1 MRTAAN
7 TLRAIQRTH
16 SASLL
21 AAVTFALMA
30 TSCGNAQAAT
40 KYCRGSD
47 CKIYVRGQKLDD
59 ASTVEVD
66 VGANTETP
74 STDDPADGGYSIS
87 VDGEVVAGSKT
98 LADAQRKVDK
108 QLDAVD
114 IQVKFDGLDVKPMLN
129 VSTAPVRQSYQAG
142 ETVNFLASMNY
153 SDWVV
158 AGEVRIFAAKDGLK
172 GEPLATLP
180 LQPQGIAT
188 WIMPGDGPAELIY
201 VLRVYDDQH
210 RFDETRPLSL
220 QRTSKAFAQHEPQNA
235 AIAPGYGEDGTAI
248 RNISLH
254 GGAVTV
260 FGRSVPQQ
268 NSVVVMGQLV
278 PVDAEG
284 KFVTQRILPPGQ
296 HNIDVR
302 VLDDNKKGLEFNRDI
317 NIPST
322 EWFYVA
328 LADLTVGKRFGSSA
342 VKQARPGEFDKVYSK
357 GRLAFYLKGK
367 IKGETLL
374 TAAADT
380 GENDIKGLLKGMD
393 GKDPRQF
400 LKRIDPDKY
409 YPVYGDDSTSV
420 EDAPTRGK
428 FYVRLE
434 RGDSHVMWGN
444 FKTQITGTH
453 FMRNERAL
461 YGASAVYNSPET
473 VANGAR
479 RTEISAYASLPG
491 TLPQRDVLRGTGG
504 SAYFLKQQD
513 ITIGSETVS
522 VEVRNSVTGTVLS
535 RRTLKY
541 GVDYDFDYAQ
551 GLVLLKQPLASS
563 SSDGAIVS
571 NGLSGGDAVYL
582 AVSYEFTPAASHVKG
597 YAAGGRGQQWLGDHM
612 RVGVT
617 GALEKTGAADQ
628 KAIGADVRIQHSD
641 ATYLEAEIARSE
653 GPGFG
658 TTRSADGGLT
668 LSDEATAG
676 AAGKSAHAYHVAGQ
690 ADISELT
697 KGAAKGSMAGHFSH
711 QDGGFSSLDE
721 QITTS
726 RDEWGVA
733 AQVEISDKTDI
744 ASTYAESRVAD
755 GHRNR
760 DIETH
765 ANIAMGEHL
774 IVSPGVRLSQR
785 DDPGVGAIDVGRR
798 VDVGL
803 RLTYDIDE
811 VRSVYVFGQGTASKS
826 DNRRNNDRIGI
837 GGKTILSEKT
847 DLSAELSYGS
857 GGIGGRAQLGYK
869 PTADDSYYIGYA
881 LEQDRYTTAATS
893 LVGDDLGK
901 VIFGAK
907 HRYSERLSI
916 FAEDSYDL
924 FGLKRTLAQTYGVT
938 YAPDG
943 RWSTSANVELGHII
957 DGTINSGTG
966 LKNSDFDRKAFSAT
980 IGYKDDGGNIARIK
994 GEARFDRSEDGKRD
1008 LDSYLLSETV
1018 EMRANPNWRLLGN
1031 LDAVISD
1038 ATDSTRDG
1046 KYLEGS
1052 LGYAYRPVD
1061 NDKLNALFKYI
1072 YLHDLPGKDQV
1083 TVGGTTAGPQQ
1094 RSHIFSADANYDISE
1109 ILTVGAKYGFR
1120 IGDTRPRDFSTGW
1133 IRGSAHLA
1141 VLRADLNIV
1150 HNWDALAEAR
1160 VLWQPQTDTADL
1172 GFLIAGYRHI
1182 GENFKIGA
1190 GYNFG
1195 RFSDDLR
1202 DQSNSSHG
1210 VFLNAVGQF

>member
-1 MRTAAN
+1 MSGATHG
-7 TLRAIQRTH
+7 TLRL
-16 SASLL
+16 SKL
-21 AAVTFALMA
+21 AVLTVAVLA
-30 TSCGNAQAAT
+30 TSWGNAHAAT
-40 KYCRGSD
+40 KYCRGLD
-47 CKIYVRGQKLDD
+47 CKTYVRGQKLDD
-59 ASTVEVD
+59 ASTVSTA
-66 VGANTETP
+66 VGSNTEAP
-74 STDDPADGGYSIS
+74 STDDLADGGYSIS
-87 VDGEVVAGSKT
+87 VDGEVVAGSKK

-129 VSTAPVRQSYQAG
+129 VSTAPVRESYQAG
-142 ETVNFLASMNY
+142 ERVNFLASMNY
-153 SDWVV
+153 QDWVV
-158 AGEVRIFAAKDGLK
+158 AGEVRIFAAKAGLK
-172 GEPLATLP
+172 GEPLATVP
-180 LQPQGIAT
+180 LQPQGLAAWT
-188 WIMPGDGPAELIY
+188 MPGEGPDKLVY
-201 VLRVYDDQH
+201 VLRVYDDKH
-210 RFDETRPLSL
+210 HFDETRPLPL
-220 QRTSKAFAQHEPQNA
+220 QRTSKAFAQHEPQDA

-248 RNISLH
+248 RNIPLH

-268 NSVVVMGQLV
+268 NNVVVMGQLV

-296 HNIDVR
+296 HNVDVR
-302 VLDDNKKGLEFNRDI
+302 ILDENKKGLEFNRDI

-342 VKQARPGEFDKVYSK
+342 VKQTRPGEFDKIYSK

-380 GENDIKGLLKGMD
+380 GENDIKGLFKGMD

-409 YPVYGDDSTSV
+409 YPVYGDDSTAV

-434 RGDSHVMWGN
+434 RGDSHMMWGN
-444 FKTQITGTH
+444 FKTQITGTR

-461 YGASAVYNSPET
+461 YGASAVYKSPDT
-473 VANGAR
+473 MPNGAR

-522 VEVRNSVTGTVLS
+522 VEVRDGVTSTVLS

-551 GLVLLKQPLASS
+551 GLILLKQPLASS
-563 SSDGAIVS
+563 SSDGAVVS
-571 NGLSGGDAVYL
+571 NGTSGGNPVYL
-582 AVSYEFTPAASHVKG
+582 AVSYEFTPAASNVKG
-597 YAAGGRGQQWLGDHM
+597 YAAGGRAQQWLGDHV

-617 GALEKTGAADQ
+617 GAQEKTGSADQ
-628 KAIGADVRIQHSD
+628 KAVGADVRIQSSD
-641 ATYLEAEIARSE
+641 ATFLEAEVARSK

-676 AAGKSAHAYHVAGQ
+676 TQGKSADAYRIAGQ
-690 ADISELT
+690 VDVAELT
-697 KGAAKGSMAGHFSH
+697 RGAAKGHIAAHFSH

-721 QITTS
+721 QVTKA
-726 RDEWGVA
+726 RNEWGA
-733 AQVEISDKTDI
+733 TALVEMSEKTDF
-744 ASTYAESRVAD
+744 ASTYSESRVAD
-755 GHRNR
+755 GRRDR
-760 DIETH
+760 DIEIH
-765 ANIAMGEHL
+765 ANIAIGDHL
-774 IVSPGVRLSQR
+774 VVSPGVRFSDRR
-785 DDPGVGAIDVGRR
+785 DPNVGASDTGRR
-798 VDVGL
+798 ADAGL
-803 RLTYDIDE
+803 RLTYDFDE
-811 VRSVYVFGQGTASKS
+811 DRKVYVFGQGTVSKS
-826 DNRRNNDRIGI
+826 DSRRNNDRIGI
-837 GGKTILSEKT
+837 GGETKLSEKT
-847 DLSAELSYGS
+847 DLSAEVSYGN
-857 GGIGGRAQLGYK
+857 GGVGGRAQLGYK
-869 PTADDSYYIGYA
+869 PTEDDSYYIGYA
-881 LEQDRYTTAATS
+881 LETDRHYSAATD

-901 VIFGAK
+901 VIFGAR
-907 HRYSERLSI
+907 HRYSERMSI

-938 YAPDG
+938 YTPDA
-943 RWSTSANVELGHII
+943 RWTTSANVELGHIV

-966 LKNSDFDRKAFSAT
+966 SKNSDFDRKAFSAT
-980 IGYKDDGGNIARIK
+980 LAYKDDGGNIGRLK
-994 GEARFDRSEDGKRD
+994 GEARFDRSEDGTRN

-1018 EMRANPNWRLLGN
+1018 EIRANPNWRFLGN
-1031 LDAVISD
+1031 LDAVISE

-1046 KYLEGS
+1046 TYLEGS

-1072 YLHDLPGKDQV
+1072 YLYDLPGKDQV
-1083 TVGGTTAGPQQ
+1083 TVGDTTAGPQQ
-1094 RSHIFSADANYDISE
+1094 RSHIFSGDVNYDLTE

-1133 IRGSAHLA
+1133 TRGSAHLA

-1160 VLWQPQTDTADL
+1160 VLWQPQSDTADL

-1182 GENFKIGA
+1182 GENFKIGV

-1202 DQSNSSHG
+1202 DQSFSSHG